1 MARILYSWLCG
12 EMLAL
17 FVSKLAQVYHIYH
30 SLRWHIQ
37 RGAENWGRRTLGM
50 YVRGLRCEK
59 PSRYVPPM

>member
-1 MARILYSWLCG
+1 
-12 EMLAL
+12 MLAF

-37 RGAENWGRRTLGM
+37 RGSETWGRRTLGM

-59 PSRYVPPM
+59 PSRYVPLM